1 MAEDQPARWQYRGF
15 VTARMLYLIFM
26 RLAGW
31 MARLA
36 RSAAAKDA

>member
-1 MAEDQPARWQYRGF
+1 
-15 VTARMLYLIFM
+15 MLYLIFM